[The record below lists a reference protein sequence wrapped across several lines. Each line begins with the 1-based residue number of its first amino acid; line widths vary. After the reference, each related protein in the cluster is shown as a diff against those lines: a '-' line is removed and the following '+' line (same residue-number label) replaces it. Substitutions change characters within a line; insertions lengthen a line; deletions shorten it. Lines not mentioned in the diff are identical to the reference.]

1 MREMWCM
8 QYLEVVFAFWVIEPL
23 LDTFNYYSEIVF
35 FWNFCFEK
43 VRWNHECI
51 YVYINDSQTI

>member
-35 FWNFCFEK
+35 SEISVSKKFDETMN
-43 VRWNHECI
+43 
-51 YVYINDSQTI
+51 VYINDSQTI